1 MGTVVWCG
9 PPHPYPLVP
18 LSSPS
23 RPLLVSDQP
32 WLNQYY
38 MLYADVGVEEGGGAG
53 VQG

>member
-1 MGTVVWCG
+1 VWG
-9 PPHPYPLVP
+9 PPTPT

-38 MLYADVGVEEGGGAG
+38 MLYAL
-53 VQG
+53 